1 MEIKLRRVPV
11 EEKARLFAMMQI
23 YIHEFSA
30 FEPVEPDENGI
41 YPYEIFDAYWEEPER
56 IPFFIMADGSEA
68 GLTLNPLTFHSR
80 HLNMEVDTTVD
91 LKQMDYLGRQVL
103 ARKNADGAYELSA
116 LLSSDPQDFLDP
128 RFAVGSIIG

>member
-1 MEIKLRRVPV
+1 MIWSIVP
-11 EEKARLFAMMQI
+11 EELLSGG
-23 YIHEFSA
+23 ET
-30 FEPVEPDENGI
+30 E
-41 YPYEIFDAYWEEPER
+41 
-56 IPFFIMADGSEA
+56 
-68 GLTLNPLTFHSR
+68 
-80 HLNMEVDTTVD
+80 